1 MGNMRR
7 NRVRMVAGVIA
18 AGLAAAGTFH
28 SHWREAG
35 AAELA
40 TVKDVDGSNLK
51 QVVLSSMA
59 AKRLGIEIG
68 IVREEELRRWLLV
81 SSEVEAMEGKS
92 EYALAV
98 PEIETT
104 ASTSEADD
112 SAVPVRVKV
121 PVGNSEDSA
130 GKVIEGV
137 SLAGG
142 QNDVDQKVATDGA
155 AKTGNDDKS
164 AAIVFPTGGQYGRV
178 WFKARA
184 MSPAPGDGDG
194 AYFAVEDSES
204 GLHPGQRVIVR
215 IMQPGGRLQKV
226 VPYSAVIYDL
236 QGNSWVYVN
245 PEPLLFL
252 RHPVTVEHVE
262 SNLAILTDGPTPGTK
277 IVTVGAAGLLGIERQ
292 PSR

>member
-1 MGNMRR
+1 MGNIRR
-7 NRVRMVAGVIA
+7 NRRRMVAGLIA

-28 SHWREAG
+28 SPWGEAG

-40 TVKDVDGSNLK
+40 TVKHVAGSNLK

-68 IVREEELRRWLLV
+68 MVREEEVRRWLLV
-81 SSEVEAMEGKS
+81 SSEVETMEGRS

-98 PEIETT
+98 PEIETID
-104 ASTSEADD
+104 SSSEADD

-121 PVGNSEDSA
+121 PGGNSEHLA

-137 SLAGG
+137 SIAGG
-142 QNDVDQKVATDGA
+142 QDDGEEKVATDGA
-155 AKTGNDDKS
+155 AKTGDDSKTG
-164 AAIVFPTGGQYGRV
+164 AVVFPAGSQYGKV
-178 WFKARA
+178 WFKATA
-184 MSPAPGDGDG
+184 MSPSPDDGGG
-194 AYFAVEDSES
+194 AYFAIDDNKS

-215 IMQPGGRLQKV
+215 VMQPGGRLQKV
-226 VPYSAVIYDL
+226 VPYSAVVYDL

-252 RHPVTVEHVE
+252 RHSVTVEHVE
-262 SNLAILTDGPTPGTK
+262 MNLAILADGPAPGSK
-277 IVTVGAAGLLGIERQ
+277 IVTVGAGGLLGIERQ